1 MKLFNIIK
9 RIIKRIIFSIK
20 NSLIIN
26 ISKIFLLFRDLSIP
40 LNQHMICLSLFYVL
54 FPSYFLRCFFFTFI
68 GNDPWKRW
76 YDHKWGFLTFM
87 DKVEFMFDDEGSR
100 YCVRESKGKACIMQ
114 EHDRGFWGT
123 ELAMLIFTCVPL
135 CKKEVV
141 TRAFKNVI
149 DHGNTFLKFR

>member
-40 LNQHMICLSLFYVL
+40 LNQHMICLSLFY
-54 FPSYFLRCFFFTFI
+54 YFLRIFYAVFFFTFI

-76 YDHKWGFLTFM
+76 YDHKRGFLTFM

-114 EHDRGFWGT
+114 EHDRGF
-123 ELAMLIFTCVPL
+123 
-135 CKKEVV
+135 
-141 TRAFKNVI
+141 
-149 DHGNTFLKFR
+149 